1 MAPEYAMRKA
11 ITEKVDVFSFGIVLL
26 EIISGQTNAKY
37 EANQETEFLLD
48 TVRRQQ
54 LESAFSSGISNCIK
68 LYTIP
73 FSWFTESFTS
83 KIPGFPD

>member
-54 LESAFSSGISNCIK
+54 LESAFSSGISNFIN
-68 LYTIP
+68 TIP